1 MIDILAVEPWV
12 IIVLIAAGMFAG
24 LMSGLLGV
32 GGGLIF
38 GPVGYFI
45 LTALGY
51 PDDVALLTAFG
62 VSLAAA
68 FPTVLTGAITHSRK
82 GNVAW
87 KCAVIMGICGMILG
101 FVGGFVASIMPI
113 RILTIIF
120 AIVLIL
126 GGIKL
131 MMKLPAGTKESM
143 PAPMSGAI
151 GVAGGFFSG
160 LLGVGGG
167 IILVPLMT
175 ILGKFTMARAT
186 ATSAAAIVFITIGG
200 LVEYLIQGYFDW
212 FIWLILTVTA
222 VPCAYISAAKISGR
236 ISDKWLRILFFI
248 LMIVVALKMLG
259 LFDWIGSFF

>member
-1 MIDILAVEPWV
+1 MIDILTVEPWV
-12 IIVLIAAGMFAG
+12 VIVLIVAGMFAG

-51 PDDVALLTAFG
+51 PDDIALLTAFG

-87 KCAVIMGICGMILG
+87 KCAIIMGVCGMVLG
-101 FVGGFVASIMPI
+101 FVGGWVASIIPI
-113 RILTIIF
+113 RVLTIIF

-131 MMKLPAGTKESM
+131 ITKLPAGDKSTM
-143 PAPMSGAI
+143 PAPMSGVI
-151 GVAGGFFSG
+151 GAAGGFFSG

-175 ILGKFTMARAT
+175 MVGKFTMTRAV

-200 LVEYLIQGYFDW
+200 LGEYLIQGYFDPVL
-212 FIWLILTVTA
+212 WLILTATA
-222 VPCAYISAAKISGR
+222 VPCAYISAAKISGKV
-236 ISDKWLRILFFI
+236 SDKWLRILFFM

-259 LFDWIGSFF
+259 LFDWIGSLW

>member
-1 MIDILAVEPWV
+1 MIDILTVEPWV
-12 IIVLIAAGMFAG
+12 VVVLVAAGIFAG

-51 PDDVALLTAFG
+51 PNDTALLTAFG

-87 KCAVIMGICGMILG
+87 KCAIVMGICGMVLG
-101 FVGGFVASIMPI
+101 FVGGWVASVMPI

-120 AIVLIL
+120 AVVLIL
-126 GGIKL
+126 GGLKL
-131 MMKLPAGTKESM
+131 MMKLPAGTRESM

-151 GVAGGFFSG
+151 GAAGGFFSG

-175 ILGKFTMARAT
+175 MVGKFTMTRAA

-222 VPCAYISAAKISGR
+222 VPCAYLSAAKISGKV
-236 ISDKWLRILFFI
+236 SDRWLRILFCI
-248 LMIVVALKMLG
+248 LMIVVACKMLG
-259 LFDWIGSFF
+259 LFDWIGSLF